1 MGEER
6 EEAGMSELDELYGVQ
21 LCDNTPMEAEIA
33 RKEIIAIVKPIIAE
47 RDALKK
53 ELASWKDAAAA
64 VVAESEEQDTCRGWT
79 YSSLTNAYLGI
90 PEGIGPSARTSM
102 TQPLPP
108 SEEISDG

>member
-1 MGEER
+1 MIDKARIDFLIAAVRGGDFDDGICDDLLVVLR
-6 EEAGMSELDELYGVQ
+6 EV
-21 LCDNTPMEAEIA
+21 
-33 RKEIIAIVKPIIAE
+33 
-47 RDALKK
+47 ALKL
-53 ELASWKDAAAA
+53 ELA
-64 VVAESEEQDTCRGWT
+64 EQDMCRGWT